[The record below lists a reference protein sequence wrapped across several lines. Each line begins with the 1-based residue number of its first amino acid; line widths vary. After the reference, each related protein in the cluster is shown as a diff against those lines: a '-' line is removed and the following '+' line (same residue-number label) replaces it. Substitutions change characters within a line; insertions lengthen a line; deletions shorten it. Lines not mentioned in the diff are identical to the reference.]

1 MSRVPCDPLS
11 LVDHGRVP
19 RQPGAL
25 LAGVG
30 VEHRAGRLAGQQL
43 GLADLLTAE
52 GEGQLCGVMQLLLPD
67 DVEPVHLVPQELGHQ
82 LAPHRLP
89 QPAHNTLDQS
99 QANRESRRE
108 ECCLSWAMKPGLGR
122 TQGRLVLSRVRAA
135 SVSRPCRAIRCAV
148 TCPDNI

>member
-43 GLADLLTAE
+43 GLADLLAAE

-89 QPAHNTLDQS
+89 QPAHNIGQS
-99 QANRESRRE
+99 QA
-108 ECCLSWAMKPGLGR
+108 
-122 TQGRLVLSRVRAA
+122 
-135 SVSRPCRAIRCAV
+135 
-148 TCPDNI
+148 